1 MNEQIID
8 AHIHLDMYKERE
20 LQQILQQV
28 ESTKLD
34 AMIAV
39 SYHFASCQVNYDL
52 AKQSKVVKPAFGF
65 HPEQDLPI
73 ETELAELIQFIE
85 MHHKEAVAI
94 GEVGLPYYKRQNKPN
109 LDLNPYIELL
119 EVFIKL
125 AKRLGLPISLHAV
138 YEDADIVCDLL
149 EKHSIQKAHF
159 HWFKGGKRTIE
170 RMVANGYLISI
181 TPDIYYEQEIQDLVH
196 MYPLTHLMMETDG
209 PWPFEGPFAGKMTH
223 PKMIHQTAHKIA
235 HLKEQSLKDI
245 YKQIYTT
252 TSQFFSL

>member
-8 AHIHLDMYKERE
+8 AHIHLDMYKKGE

-28 ESTKLD
+28 ESTKL
-34 AMIAV
+34 ATMVAV
-39 SYHFASCQVNYDL
+39 SNHFASCQVNYDL
-52 AKQSKVVKPAFGF
+52 AKQSEVVKPAFGF
-65 HPEQDLPI
+65 HPEQDLPK
-73 ETELAELIQFIE
+73 ETELRELIQFIE
-85 MHHKEAVAI
+85 MHHKQAVAI

-119 EVFIKL
+119 EVFIQL
-125 AKRLGLPISLHAV
+125 AKRLDLPISLHAV

-159 HWFKGGKRTIE
+159 HWFKGSKRTVE

-181 TPDIYYEQEIQDLVH
+181 TPDIYYEQEIQNLVY

-209 PWPFEGPFAGKMTH
+209 PWSFEGPFAGKMTH
-223 PKMIHQTAHKIA
+223 PKMIHQTVREIA
-235 HLKEQSLKDI
+235 HLKKQPLKDI
-245 YKQIYTT
+245 YQQIYTT